1 MFDHKN
7 QDKLI
12 YNLVI
17 LKGVVLG
24 IAFLLI
30 ISSVLAIFSGF
41 IYSLS
46 ISSLNSLLIAIN
58 TIIIGYIGF
67 YIARQVG
74 KNGWLNG
81 GLGGL
86 IYMGFIIL
94 VGTISMPIS
103 IGYIFLLLAIGLVVG
118 SIGGIIGI
126 NL

>member
-1 MFDHKN
+1 MFDHRD

-12 YNLVI
+12 YNMVI
-17 LKGVVLG
+17 LKGVTRG

-30 ISSVLAIFSGF
+30 VSSILALFSGLV
-41 IYSLS
+41 YSLNTR
-46 ISSLNSLLIAIN
+46 SLNILLITLN
-58 TIIIGYIGF
+58 TIIITYIGF
-67 YIARQVG
+67 YIARHVG

-86 IYMGFIIL
+86 IYMGIVIL
-94 VGTISMPIS
+94 IGTISMPIS
-103 IGYIFLLLAIGLVVG
+103 IGYIFLLLMIGLVTG